1 MMLFVQPLHQN
12 LSSRLP
18 VSSLLI
24 KKRKTMNFVN
34 WKGWSC
40 NNCDLYHE
48 LDVVC
53 ACTWIYICH
62 TQVPI
67 GLCQNNIILLFLGR
81 SGVRCAAAFMQ
92 VLNIEVNIV
101 CSSISSTCSHSAL
114 IILAFL
120 YSVYIL
126 LLSSDI
132 RSLSCISWWPW
143 TPYTQ
148 KVLWS

>member
-1 MMLFVQPLHQN
+1 MLFVQPLHQN

-18 VSSLLI
+18 VSSLLPS
-24 KKRKTMNFVN
+24 RKGKQRNLLTE
-34 WKGWSC
+34 KGGQWSC
-40 NNCDLYHE
+40 NKCDLYHE

-62 TQVPI
+62 TDVPI

-81 SGVRCAAAFMQ
+81 SGDRCAAAFMQ

-132 RSLSCISWWPW
+132 RSLSCIS
-143 TPYTQ
+143 
-148 KVLWS
+148 